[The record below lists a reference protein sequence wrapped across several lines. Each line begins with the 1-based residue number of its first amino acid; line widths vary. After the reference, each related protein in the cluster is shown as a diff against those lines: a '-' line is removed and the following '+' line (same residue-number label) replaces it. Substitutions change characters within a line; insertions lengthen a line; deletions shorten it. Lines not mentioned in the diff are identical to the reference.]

1 MSHTFRLRFFIL
13 LILGLLQT
21 LNIDAQETNANQGS
35 NSGLKA
41 DKLKISGYAQIQY
54 RYIQGNEPDSRFMIR
69 RGRIKFTYE
78 FNHVTLVVNPDFTE
92 RKFSLRD
99 TYIEFREPW
108 LNVFSVSLG
117 VLSLPFGYEVKY
129 SSSNRESPERAFINQ
144 TLFPGERDLGLCLN
158 VKAPEKSA
166 FNGLEL
172 DVAVLNGSANVTPEF
187 DRNKD
192 FLERLSFNRNF
203 KNNNI
208 NLGLGLSNYHG
219 GYTIGMVKDFI
230 FEENMKRFQ
239 YSPDTADYYRIAKR
253 NYTGADVQFS
263 VNLGNAGKTTLRAEY
278 CMGGQAGTA
287 NNSRSAEEIP
297 AEDIYHR
304 KFTGAYF
311 YFVQDIGRLPLQLV
325 AKYDW
330 FDQNSVIAGKEI
342 GVVGTNTN
350 KGDIRYDTYGLGL
363 TIHLNK
369 HAKLTGYYE
378 FVRNESTLLPGYET
392 DLKDDRMTIRAQ
404 IKF

>member
-1 MSHTFRLRFFIL
+1 
-13 LILGLLQT
+13 
-21 LNIDAQETNANQGS
+21 
-35 NSGLKA
+35 
-41 DKLKISGYAQIQY
+41 
-54 RYIQGNEPDSRFMIR
+54 
-69 RGRIKFTYE
+69 
-78 FNHVTLVVNPDFTE
+78 
-92 RKFSLRD
+92 
-99 TYIEFREPW
+99 
-108 LNVFSVSLG
+108 
-117 VLSLPFGYEVKY
+117 
-129 SSSNRESPERAFINQ
+129 
-144 TLFPGERDLGLCLN
+144 
-158 VKAPEKSA
+158 
-166 FNGLEL
+166 
-172 DVAVLNGSANVTPEF
+172 
-187 DRNKD
+187 
-192 FLERLSFNRNF
+192 
-203 KNNNI
+203 
-208 NLGLGLSNYHG
+208 
-219 GYTIGMVKDFI
+219 
-230 FEENMKRFQ
+230 
-239 YSPDTADYYRIAKR
+239 
-253 NYTGADVQFS
+253 
-263 VNLGNAGKTTLRAEY
+263 KTTLRAEY